1 MLGDECRKPVKYLRE
16 QVVKKK
22 NIFIFHILTYMTK
35 MVFNK

>member
-1 MLGDECRKPVKYLRE
+1 MLADECRKPVKYLKE

-22 NIFIFHILTYMTK
+22 NILTYMTK